1 MIVFRVKYS
10 YLKVLYAN
18 PDESIKKSAYE
29 EMERWAARFEV
40 FFKQHQEV
48 KARQINDNFLQFKTQ
63 SMPVPRGELESSVD
77 FGGDDGDLDSSGEF
91 ESKEPVSARPPLS
104 RQASFSSAA
113 YASMDGGFEMEDG
126 PMRPETPR
134 KDKDQTDV
142 ADILMYQARSL
153 SKLAQWQLAANENN
167 IDEVRKFAHLLYYSS
182 NTFIRPY

>member
-1 MIVFRVKYS
+1 MKYS

-29 EMERWAARFEV
+29 EMERWVARFEV
-40 FFKQHQEV
+40 FFKQYQEV

-63 SMPVPRGELESSVD
+63 SMPAPRGELESSID
-77 FGGDDGDLDSSGEF
+77 FGTDDGDLDSSGEF
-91 ESKEPVSARPPLS
+91 ESSKEPASTRPSLS
-104 RQASFSSAA
+104 RQASFSNTS

-142 ADILMYQARSL
+142 ADILMYQARAL

-167 IDEVRKFAHLLYYSS
+167 LDEVH
-182 NTFIRPY
+182 NTAFK